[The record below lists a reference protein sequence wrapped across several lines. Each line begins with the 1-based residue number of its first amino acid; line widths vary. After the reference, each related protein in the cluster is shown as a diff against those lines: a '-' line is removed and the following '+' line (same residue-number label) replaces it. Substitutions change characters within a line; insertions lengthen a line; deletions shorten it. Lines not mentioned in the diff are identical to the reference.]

1 MTIYH
6 ESLSSFLSI
15 LKDMGFNLQQWLYGL
30 SQDNGQIKKKEREK
44 PQKWRSR
51 IHINVK
57 LLLEPV
63 FFKNFFF

>member
-30 SQDNGQIKKKEREK
+30 SQDNGQIKKKKREK
-44 PQKWRSR
+44 NPRSGEVGY
-51 IHINVK
+51 I
-57 LLLEPV
+57 LM
-63 FFKNFFF
+63 